1 MNKTFLT
8 IISLIVLCSCDFI
21 NQDNLDTPIARVNDS
36 YLYKKDIKNLIF
48 ENTSKDDSTL
58 IVANFINRW
67 ATKQLLID
75 QSIINLTQEKQVAYN
90 NLVNQYKTDLYIEAY
105 KSSIVA
111 KQLDSVITFEEL
123 EKFYNQNKENFKLND
138 NLLKIRYI
146 HIDEN
151 FSNTKELVEK
161 FKRFDSIDKNEL
173 TKLSIKFKAF
183 NLNDSIWIKNDLL
196 IRVLPVLKQNNIQ
209 VLKKTNFT
217 QLQDSLGVYLVKIEA
232 VLKTNDIAPLSY
244 VKPTIEQIVINKR
257 KQEILKKIE
266 KEITIDAIKN
276 KNFEL
281 FTEN

>member
-1 MNKTFLT
+1 MNRISLT
-8 IISLIVLCSCDFI
+8 IISIITLSSCDYFK
-21 NQDNLDTPIARVNDS
+21 QDNLRIPIARVNNS
-36 YLYKKDIKNLIF
+36 YLYQKDIKNLIF

-58 IVANFINRW
+58 IVTNFINRW

-75 QSIINLTQEKQVAYN
+75 QSIINLTQEKQDAYN

-138 NLLKIRYI
+138 DLLKIRYI

-196 IRVLPVLKQNNIQ
+196 IGVLPVLKQNNIQ

-232 VLKTNDIAPLSY
+232 LLKTNDIAPLSY

>member
-8 IISLIVLCSCDFI
+8 IISLIALCSCDFI

-75 QSIINLTQEKQVAYN
+75 QSIINLTQEKQDAYN

-111 KQLDSVITFEEL
+111 KRLDSIITFEEL

-138 NLLKIRYI
+138 ALLKIRYI

-232 VLKTNDIAPLSY
+232 LLKTNDIAPLSY

>member
-1 MNKTFLT
+1 MNKIFLT
-8 IISLIVLCSCDFI
+8 IINLIVLCSCDFI
-21 NQDNLDTPIARVNDS
+21 NQENLDTPIARVNDS
-36 YLYKKDIKNLIF
+36 YLYQKDIKNLIF

-58 IVANFINRW
+58 IVTNFINRW

-75 QSIINLTQEKQVAYN
+75 QSIINLTQEKQDAYN

-111 KQLDSVITFEEL
+111 KRLDSIITFEEL

-196 IRVLPVLKQNNIQ
+196 IGVLPVLKQNNIQ

>member
-1 MNKTFLT
+1 MNKIFLT
-8 IISLIVLCSCDFI
+8 IINLIVLCSCDFI

-36 YLYKKDIKNLIF
+36 YLYQKDIKNLIF

-58 IVANFINRW
+58 IVTNFINRW

-75 QSIINLTQEKQVAYN
+75 QSIINLTQEKQDAYN

-111 KQLDSVITFEEL
+111 KQLDSIITFEEL

>member
-1 MNKTFLT
+1 MNKIFLT
-8 IISLIVLCSCDFI
+8 IINLIVLCSCDFI
-21 NQDNLDTPIARVNDS
+21 NQENLDTPIARVNDS
-36 YLYKKDIKNLIF
+36 YLYQKDIKNLIF

-58 IVANFINRW
+58 IVTNFINRW

-75 QSIINLTQEKQVAYN
+75 QSIINLTQEKQDAYN

-111 KQLDSVITFEEL
+111 KRLDSIITFEEL

-138 NLLKIRYI
+138 DLLKIRYI

-196 IRVLPVLKQNNIQ
+196 IRLLPVLKQNNIQ

>member
-1 MNKTFLT
+1 MNKIFLT
-8 IISLIVLCSCDFI
+8 INSLIVLYSCDYI
-21 NQDNLDTPIARVNDS
+21 NQDNLDKPIARVNDS
-36 YLYKKDIKNLIF
+36 YLYQKDIKNLIF
-48 ENTSKDDSTL
+48 ENTSKNDSTL
-58 IVANFINRW
+58 IVTNFINRW

-75 QSIINLTQEKQVAYN
+75 QSIINLTQEKQDAYN

-105 KSSIVA
+105 KGSIVA
-111 KQLDSVITFEEL
+111 KRLDSIITIEEL

-138 NLLKIRYI
+138 DLLKIRYI

-161 FKRFDSIDKNEL
+161 FKRFDSTDKNEL
-173 TKLSIKFKAF
+173 TNLSIKFKAF

-196 IRVLPVLKQNNIQ
+196 IGVLPVLKQNNNQ
-209 VLKKTNFT
+209 LLKKTNFT
-217 QLQDSLGVYLVKIEA
+217 QLQDSLGVYLVQIEA

>member
-1 MNKTFLT
+1 MNKIFLT
-8 IISLIVLCSCDFI
+8 IISLIVLYSCDYI

-36 YLYKKDIKNLIF
+36 YLYQKDIKNLIF

-58 IVANFINRW
+58 IVTNFINRW

-75 QSIINLTQEKQVAYN
+75 QSIINLTQEKQDAYN
-90 NLVNQYKTDLYIEAY
+90 DLVNQYKTDLYIEAY
-105 KSSIVA
+105 KGSIVA
-111 KQLDSVITFEEL
+111 KRLDSIITIEEL

-138 NLLKIRYI
+138 DLLKIRYI

-173 TKLSIKFKAF
+173 TNLSIKFKAF

-196 IRVLPVLKQNNIQ
+196 IGVLPVLKQNNNQ
-209 VLKKTNFT
+209 LLKKTNFT
-217 QLQDSLGVYLVKIEA
+217 QLQDSLGVYLVQIEA

-281 FTEN
+281 FTKN

>member
-75 QSIINLTQEKQVAYN
+75 QSIINLTQEKQDAYN

-111 KQLDSVITFEEL
+111 KQLDSIITFEEL

-138 NLLKIRYI
+138 DLLKIRYI

>member
-36 YLYKKDIKNLIF
+36 YLYKKDIKDLIF

-58 IVANFINRW
+58 IVTNFINRW

-75 QSIINLTQEKQVAYN
+75 QSIINLTQEKQDAYN

-111 KQLDSVITFEEL
+111 KRLDSVITFEEL

>member
-1 MNKTFLT
+1 MNRIFLT
-8 IISLIVLCSCDFI
+8 IISIITLSSCDYFK
-21 NQDNLDTPIARVNDS
+21 QDNLGTPIARVNNS
-36 YLYKKDIKNLIF
+36 YLYQKDIKNLIF

-138 NLLKIRYI
+138 DLLKIRYI

-196 IRVLPVLKQNNIQ
+196 IGVLPVLKQNNIQ

>member
-8 IISLIVLCSCDFI
+8 IISLIALCSCDFI

-58 IVANFINRW
+58 IVTNFINRW

-75 QSIINLTQEKQVAYN
+75 QSIINLTQEKQDAYN

-196 IRVLPVLKQNNIQ
+196 IGVLPVLKQNNIQ

>member
-1 MNKTFLT
+1 MNKIFLT
-8 IISLIVLCSCDFI
+8 ILSLITLSSCEYFK
-21 NQDNLDTPIARVNDS
+21 QDNIRIPVARVNDS
-36 YLYKKDIKNLIF
+36 YLYQKDIKNLTF
-48 ENTSKDDSTL
+48 DNTSKEDSTL
-58 IVANFINRW
+58 IVTNFINRW

-75 QSIINLTQEKQVAYN
+75 QSIINLPQEKQDAYN
-90 NLVNQYKTDLYIEAY
+90 NLVNQYKIDLYTEAY

-196 IRVLPVLKQNNIQ
+196 IGVLPVLKQNNIQ

-232 VLKTNDIAPLSY
+232 LLKTNDIAPLSY

>member
-1 MNKTFLT
+1 MNKIFLT
-8 IISLIVLCSCDFI
+8 ILSLITLSSCEYFK
-21 NQDNLDTPIARVNDS
+21 QDNIRIPVARVNDS
-36 YLYKKDIKNLIF
+36 YLYQKDIKNLTF
-48 ENTSKDDSTL
+48 DNTSKEDSTL
-58 IVANFINRW
+58 IVTNFINRW

-75 QSIINLTQEKQVAYN
+75 QSIINLPQEKQDAYN
-90 NLVNQYKTDLYIEAY
+90 NLVNQYKIDLYTEAY

-111 KQLDSVITFEEL
+111 KQLDSIITLKEL
-123 EKFYNQNKENFKLND
+123 DNFYKQNKENFKLND
-138 NLLKIRYI
+138 DLLKIRYI

>member
-1 MNKTFLT
+1 
-8 IISLIVLCSCDFI
+8 
-21 NQDNLDTPIARVNDS
+21 
-36 YLYKKDIKNLIF
+36 
-48 ENTSKDDSTL
+48 
-58 IVANFINRW
+58 
-67 ATKQLLID
+67 LLID
-75 QSIINLTQEKQVAYN
+75 QSIINLTQEKQDAYN

-111 KQLDSVITFEEL
+111 KRLDSIITFEEL
-123 EKFYNQNKENFKLND
+123 EKFYNKNKENFKLND
-138 NLLKIRYI
+138 DLLKIRYI

-173 TKLSIKFKAF
+173 TNLSIKFKAF

-196 IRVLPVLKQNNIQ
+196 IGVLPVLKQNNIQ

-232 VLKTNDIAPLSY
+232 LLKTNDIAPLSY

>member
-1 MNKTFLT
+1 MNKIFLA
-8 IISLIVLCSCDFI
+8 IISLINLGSCDYI
-21 NQDNLDTPIARVNDS
+21 NQDNLDIPVARVNDS
-36 YLYKKDIKNLIF
+36 YLYQKDIKNLIF

-58 IVANFINRW
+58 IVTNFINRW

-75 QSIINLTQEKQVAYN
+75 QSIINLTQEKQDAYN

-111 KQLDSVITFEEL
+111 KRLDSIITFEEL
-123 EKFYNQNKENFKLND
+123 EKFYNKNKENFKLND
-138 NLLKIRYI
+138 DLLKIRYI

-173 TKLSIKFKAF
+173 TNLSIKFKAF

-196 IRVLPVLKQNNIQ
+196 IGVLPVLKQNNIQ

>member
-8 IISLIVLCSCDFI
+8 IISLIALCSCDFI

-75 QSIINLTQEKQVAYN
+75 QSIINLTQEKQDAYN

-123 EKFYNQNKENFKLND
+123 EKFYNQNKENFK
-138 NLLKIRYI
+138 LKIRYI

>member
-8 IISLIVLCSCDFI
+8 IISLIALCSCDFI

>member
-1 MNKTFLT
+1 MNKIFLT
-8 IISLIVLCSCDFI
+8 IINLIVLCSCDFI
-21 NQDNLDTPIARVNDS
+21 NQENLDTPIARVNDS
-36 YLYKKDIKNLIF
+36 YLYQKDIKNLIF

-58 IVANFINRW
+58 IVTNFINRW

-75 QSIINLTQEKQVAYN
+75 QSIINLTQEKQDAYN

-138 NLLKIRYI
+138 DLLKIRYI

-173 TKLSIKFKAF
+173 TKLNIKFKAF

>member
-1 MNKTFLT
+1 MNKIFLT
-8 IISLIVLCSCDFI
+8 IINLIVLCSCDFI
-21 NQDNLDTPIARVNDS
+21 NQENLDTPIARVNDS
-36 YLYKKDIKNLIF
+36 YLYQKDIKNLIF

-58 IVANFINRW
+58 IVTNFINRW

-75 QSIINLTQEKQVAYN
+75 QSIINLTQEKQDAYN

-111 KQLDSVITFEEL
+111 KQLDSIITFEEL

-196 IRVLPVLKQNNIQ
+196 IGVLPVLKQNNIQ

-232 VLKTNDIAPLSY
+232 LLKTNDIAPLSY

>member
-1 MNKTFLT
+1 MNKIFLT
-8 IISLIVLCSCDFI
+8 IINLIVLCSCDFI
-21 NQDNLDTPIARVNDS
+21 NQENLDTPIARVNDS
-36 YLYKKDIKNLIF
+36 YLYQKDIKNLIF

-58 IVANFINRW
+58 IVTNFINRW

-75 QSIINLTQEKQVAYN
+75 QSIINLTQEKQDAYN

-196 IRVLPVLKQNNIQ
+196 IGVLPVLKQNNIQ

-232 VLKTNDIAPLSY
+232 LLKTNDIAPLSY

>member
-21 NQDNLDTPIARVNDS
+21 NQDNLDRPIARVNDS

-75 QSIINLTQEKQVAYN
+75 QSIINLTQEKQDAYN

-138 NLLKIRYI
+138 ALLKIRYI

-232 VLKTNDIAPLSY
+232 LLKTNDIAPLSY

>member
-1 MNKTFLT
+1 MNKIFLT
-8 IISLIVLCSCDFI
+8 IINLIVLCSCDFI
-21 NQDNLDTPIARVNDS
+21 NQENLDTPIARVNDS
-36 YLYKKDIKNLIF
+36 YLYQKDIKNLIF

-58 IVANFINRW
+58 IVTNFINRW

-75 QSIINLTQEKQVAYN
+75 QSIINLTQEKQDAYN

-111 KQLDSVITFEEL
+111 KRLDSVITFEEL

-138 NLLKIRYI
+138 DLLKIRYI

-196 IRVLPVLKQNNIQ
+196 IGVLPVLKQNNIQ

>member
-1 MNKTFLT
+1 MNRIFLT
-8 IISLIVLCSCDFI
+8 IISIITLSSCDYFK
-21 NQDNLDTPIARVNDS
+21 QDNLGTPIARVNNS
-36 YLYKKDIKNLIF
+36 YLYQKDIKNLIF

-75 QSIINLTQEKQVAYN
+75 QSIINLTQEKQDAYN

-111 KQLDSVITFEEL
+111 KRLDSIITFEEL

-138 NLLKIRYI
+138 DLLKIRYI